1 MEMIFKTSCC
11 GVGARWLA
19 AGCELY
25 DMELIL
31 LVSLMDL
38 TEWRAVGTGT
48 VTLKGM
54 LAKKLKRWKEEDQ
67 AEREEEERRTM
78 MGRR

>member
-1 MEMIFKTSCC
+1 
-11 GVGARWLA
+11 
-19 AGCELY
+19 
-25 DMELIL
+25 MELIL